1 MLAAVVRGTVFAV
14 STALGLTGCFSA
26 SFLDD
31 TCERLP
37 GGCGGVSTGGS
48 TSGTGSTSGG
58 EVPTTSGTTTEL
70 SSVGSS
76 SGTTGESLGLLFEG
90 PAFRIDEMRIVDP
103 HLFISEFACVDAFSF
118 INSGLTTT
126 TATKETNLIFL
137 AKDFDPDAATQEF
150 WFYRAADC
158 PQGEDYCLLDD
169 LVPPTVFVSFNR
181 DTEDCFTVDNETIN
195 PASLIDLTVPTFPC
209 VVSPKASL
217 PVQLT
222 PELSPITFYQG
233 QFAAHYEPDDQ
244 NPTEL
249 RDAILYGFIPKS
261 EAETLSYNYNNM
273 PINLWSVVRGS
284 DHPDACPEDLPGNP
298 SDVDFVDLNP
308 DDMLPAE
315 AGVYLYLNFKASK
328 IDFYAPPPP

>member
-58 EVPTTSGTTTEL
+58 EVPTTSGTTAEL

-126 TATKETNLIFL
+126 VATKETNLIFL
-137 AKDFDPDAATQEF
+137 AKELRPGRGDAGVLVLSRGGLSAG
-150 WFYRAADC
+150 RGLLPAGRPGAADGVRVVQ
-158 PQGEDYCLLDD
+158 PRHGGLLHG
-169 LVPPTVFVSFNR
+169 R
-181 DTEDCFTVDNETIN
+181 
-195 PASLIDLTVPTFPC
+195 
-209 VVSPKASL
+209 
-217 PVQLT
+217 Q
-222 PELSPITFYQG
+222 
-233 QFAAHYEPDDQ
+233 
-244 NPTEL
+244 
-249 RDAILYGFIPKS
+249 
-261 EAETLSYNYNNM
+261 
-273 PINLWSVVRGS
+273 
-284 DHPDACPEDLPGNP
+284 
-298 SDVDFVDLNP
+298 
-308 DDMLPAE
+308 
-315 AGVYLYLNFKASK
+315 
-328 IDFYAPPPP
+328 